1 MQHWDTLL
9 PEALQRWQLQPN
21 VLSAFS
27 DGYRNG
33 SLMKDRVGPSAPEP
47 AASRQHIGQ
56 CEDGWACNPQVYS
69 CATFS
74 RQLTCK

>member
-21 VLSAFS
+21 VLGAFS

-33 SLMKDRVGPSAPEP
+33 SLMKDRVGPS
-47 AASRQHIGQ
+47 RHHIGQ

-69 CATFS
+69 CATFP